1 MQPSE
6 PSAGQHT
13 ENGSKKLDDGAV
25 HQRKCNN
32 KADRQREDGQAILK
46 AEGSRL
52 VRDKTLDKAFHRPGP
67 P

>member
-6 PSAGQHT
+6 PSAGKHT
-13 ENGSKKLDDGAV
+13 ENGSKKLDDRAV
-25 HQRKCNN
+25 HKRKRNN
-32 KADRQREDGQAILK
+32 EPDRQREDGQAILK

-52 VRDKTLDKAFHRPGP
+52 VRDKTPDKAFHRPGP